1 MKGLAEAQLQRA
13 NLDVSKS
20 KTLSN
25 SRRLLE
31 YILVSWDGYQ
41 LNIFSSWKDRFLVY
55 LDGFEPNLIEI
66 LENGPFVPK
75 SPASTPENVLIKP
88 QKQWSP
94 EDIKL
99 VNQDERLK
107 RHEGTSKTRDTKIA
121 ALRLKFN
128 VFKAL
133 EGEKVQQT
141 YTVLKILLNGLET
154 KDVKISLAEESNS
167 EEDMV
172 TDIH

>member
-41 LNIFSSWKDRFLVY
+41 LDLPQLLDSREGSHVTNVLQFDVEYFSSWKDRFLVY
-55 LDGFEPNLIEI
+55 LDGFEPNLLEI
-66 LENGPFVPK
+66 LGNGPFVPK
-75 SPASTPENVLIKP
+75 SLASTPENVLIKP

-94 EDIKL
+94 E
-99 VNQDERLK
+99 
-107 RHEGTSKTRDTKIA
+107 T
-121 ALRLKFN
+121 
-128 VFKAL
+128 
-133 EGEKVQQT
+133 
-141 YTVLKILLNGLET
+141 
-154 KDVKISLAEESNS
+154 
-167 EEDMV
+167 
-172 TDIH
+172 